1 MKIALAPMEGL
12 IDVHLR
18 DFITAYGGF
27 DHCVTEFL
35 RVVDLPLPDRVFYKV
50 CPEALNNWKT
60 PYGTPV
66 HLQLLGSNPTSM
78 AINAATAARLG
89 APVIDLNFGCPA
101 KTVNKNEG
109 GAILLRCPEKVFN
122 IINAVRNAVPLH
134 ISVTAKMRL
143 GYEDKT
149 LAIENAQAM
158 QAAGAARIT
167 VHARTKLEGYKPPAH
182 WEWIAKIRD
191 SIKIPV
197 TANGEI
203 WTLDDALRCQ
213 EISGCNDIMIGRGAI
228 VRPDIAQHVKQ
239 HSATDFNWERMLRD
253 IIILFERTRDEG
265 KSNYAP
271 DRVKQWL
278 GLLSQHHMQ
287 ASQCFEKIKRIKHKD
302 EIFQILMQHL
312 AQPAGAQ

>member
-1 MKIALAPMEGL
+1 MEGL

-18 DFITAYGGF
+18 DFITAYGGY

-35 RVVDLPLPDRVFYKV
+35 RVVDLPLPDRVFYRI
-50 CPEALNNWKT
+50 CPEAATGWKT

-109 GAILLRCPEKVFN
+109 GAILLRNPERVYN
-122 IINAVRNAVPLH
+122 IIYAVRSAVPDH
-134 ISVTAKMRL
+134 IPVTAKMRL
-143 GYEDKT
+143 GYEDKS
-149 LAIENAQAM
+149 LAIENAQAV
-158 QAAGAARIT
+158 QAAGAARLT
-167 VHARTKLEGYKPPAH
+167 VHARTKVEGYKPPAH
-182 WEWIAKIRD
+182 WEWIAKIREA
-191 SIKIPV
+191 ITIPV

-203 WTLDDALRCQ
+203 WSLEDAIRCR
-213 EISGCNDIMIGRGAI
+213 EISGCDDIMIGRGAI
-228 VRPDIAQHVKQ
+228 VRPELARMTKNML
-239 HSATDFNWERMLRD
+239 TEDFDWTHMLRN
-253 IIILFERTRDEG
+253 IVILFERTRDEG

-278 GLLSQHHMQ
+278 GMLSKHHSVAQ
-287 ASQCFEKIKRIKHKD
+287 TCFDEIKRIKDKE
-302 EIFQILMQHL
+302 EILTILLRYL
-312 AQPAGAQ
+312 AQQEGAQ

>member
-18 DFITAYGGF
+18 DFITAYGGY

-35 RVVDLPLPDRVFYKV
+35 RIVDMPLPDRVFHRI
-50 CPEALNNWKT
+50 CPEALQGWKT

-122 IINAVRNAVPLH
+122 IIHAVRNAVPAH
-134 ISVTAKMRL
+134 IPVTAKMRL
-143 GYEDKT
+143 GYEDKS
-149 LAIENAQAM
+149 LAIENALAV
-158 QAAGAARIT
+158 QAAGASRLT
-167 VHARTKLEGYKPPAH
+167 VHARTKVEGYKPPAH
-182 WEWIAKIRD
+182 WEWISKIRNA
-191 SIKIPV
+191 ITIPV

-203 WTLDDALRCQ
+203 WTAEDAKRCR
-213 EISGCNDIMIGRGAI
+213 EISGCDDIMIGRGAI
-228 VRPDIAQHVKQ
+228 VRPELARISKGLSDDVF
-239 HSATDFNWERMLRD
+239 DWGYMLRN

-278 GLLSQHHMQ
+278 GMLSKHHMQ
-287 ASQCFEKIKRIKHKD
+287 ANACFEDVKRMKD
-302 EIFQILMQHL
+302 KEAILAILLDYL
-312 AQPAGAQ
+312 AQQEGAR

>member
-50 CPEALNNWKT
+50 CPEALNGWKT

-78 AINAATAARLG
+78 AVNAATAARLG

-122 IINAVRNAVPLH
+122 IINAVRNAVPQH
-134 ISVTAKMRL
+134 IPVTAKMRL
-143 GYEDKT
+143 GYEDKS
-149 LAIENAQAM
+149 LAVENALAM
-158 QAAGAARIT
+158 QAAGASRIT

-182 WEWIAKIRD
+182 WEWIAKICAAV
-191 SIKIPV
+191 KIPV

-203 WTLDDALRCQ
+203 WTVNDAKRCQ
-213 EISGCNDIMIGRGAI
+213 EISGCSDIMIGRGAI
-228 VRPDIAQHVKQ
+228 VRPDIAWQVKQ
-239 HSATDFNWERMLRD
+239 QMASDFNWPYMLRD
-253 IIILFERTRDEG
+253 IVILFERTRDEG

-287 ASQCFEKIKRIKHKD
+287 ASVCFEEIKRIKDKNT
-302 EIFQILMQHL
+302 IFDILMQHL
-312 AQPAGAQ
+312 AQTAVAQ

>member
-1 MKIALAPMEGL
+1 MEGL

-18 DFITAYGGF
+18 DFITAYGGY

-35 RVVDLPLPDRVFYKV
+35 RVVDLPLPDRVFYRI
-50 CPEALNNWKT
+50 CPEASSGWKT

-66 HLQLLGSNPTSM
+66 HLQLLGSNPESM
-78 AINAATAARLG
+78 AINAASAARLG

-109 GAILLRCPEKVFN
+109 GAILLRNPQRVHN
-122 IINAVRNAVPLH
+122 IIHAVRKAVPDH
-134 ISVTAKMRL
+134 IPVTAKMRL
-143 GYEDKT
+143 GYEDKS
-149 LAIENAQAM
+149 LAIENARAVE
-158 QAAGAARIT
+158 AAGAARLT

-182 WEWIAKIRD
+182 WEWVGKIREA
-191 SIKIPV
+191 IRIPV

-203 WTLDDALRCQ
+203 WTLQDAIRCR
-213 EISGCNDIMIGRGAI
+213 EISGCEDIMIGRGAI
-228 VRPDIAQHVKQ
+228 VRPDLARMAKNMCE
-239 HSATDFNWERMLRD
+239 TEFDWPRMLRD

-278 GLLSQHHMQ
+278 GMLSKHHSS
-287 ASQCFEKIKRIKHKD
+287 ALACFEEIKRMKNKE
-302 EIFQILMQHL
+302 EIFAILLQHL
-312 AQPAGAQ
+312 AQRADVQ